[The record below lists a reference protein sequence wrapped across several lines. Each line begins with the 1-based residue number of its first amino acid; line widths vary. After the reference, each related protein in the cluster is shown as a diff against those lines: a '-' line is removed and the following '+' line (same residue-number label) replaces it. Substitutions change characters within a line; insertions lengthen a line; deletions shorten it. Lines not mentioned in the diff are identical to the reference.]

1 VDISYFIEKI
11 DRLHRQR
18 SIR

>member
-1 VDISYFIEKI
+1 MDISYFIGKI
-11 DRLHRQR
+11 GRLHRQR

>member
-1 VDISYFIEKI
+1 VDISYFIGKI
-11 DRLHRQR
+11 GRLHRQR